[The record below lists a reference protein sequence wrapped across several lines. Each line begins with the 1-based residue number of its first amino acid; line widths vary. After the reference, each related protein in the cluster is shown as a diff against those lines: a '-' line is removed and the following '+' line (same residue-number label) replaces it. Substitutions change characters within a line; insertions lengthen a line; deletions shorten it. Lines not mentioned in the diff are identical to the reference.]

1 MALVLAAT
9 GWFLYARL
17 DSQLSAALD
26 RSLRLRA
33 HDLGALVRGRDIGLS
48 TASGTPFVEHGEAFA
63 QLLDA
68 QGRVLDATRP
78 LRSRSLLSPAE
89 LRAASQEAT
98 FANRDSVRSEGR
110 RVGKAE

>member
-48 TASGTPFVEHGEAFA
+48 TASGTPSSSTGKH
-63 QLLDA
+63 
-68 QGRVLDATRP
+68 
-78 LRSRSLLSPAE
+78 LLSCSTLGDAFSMR
-89 LRAASQEAT
+89 LDH
-98 FANRDSVRSEGR
+98 FARGR
-110 RVGKAE
+110 C